1 MEDRLLLITKQIL
14 KNILIVE
21 DEIVIAM
28 AEASMLERYGFKA
41 VIAGSG
47 EAAVET
53 VRSNPGIDLVLMDI
67 HLGRGMDGIEAAR
80 AILTVRNI
88 PIIFLSSHIEP
99 EIVNRTE
106 EVCSYGY
113 VVKNSGETVLMTSIK
128 MAFRLAEAWRRE
140 RENSEDLRERE
151 KRSQRREELL
161 SSILRA
167 APTGIGFVVDRV
179 FQEVNQTFCRMMGYS
194 KEELIGSSARMIYPS
209 DEEYERVGTEKYR
222 QIAERGIG
230 TIETTFRRKDGSL
243 IDIQLSST
251 PINTI
256 DLSKGVTFTAMDITE
271 WKQTETR
278 RRESEELFRAFM
290 QHLPAY
296 AFIKD
301 SEGRYIFT
309 NDGFR
314 KIGGVNPET
323 RIGKTDADL
332 FPPEI
337 ADDLLRNDEKVRASG
352 EPMEFIE
359 KPPYGEPGLTQI
371 HLVPKFPIRRV
382 GRKDLIGGIAVDITA
397 RTEAEAALRQALE
410 EKTALFRELQHRVK
424 NSLLMISGLIG
435 MELDRTGNEE
445 IRSVLRDLK
454 NRVMSIA
461 DLYTILYRLGAMDR
475 IDLCGYLGGVVE
487 GIRQAFLGT
496 ASEVR
501 IVERYDHVMA
511 DMKSAST
518 IGLIL
523 NELLTNA
530 LKYGFRERRLG
541 VIEIRLSLGNE
552 VLLLSVMNDGEGLP
566 AGFDI
571 RKTAG
576 MGFRLISL
584 LVEQIGG
591 SFTRIPGNVTHFA
604 VEIPWEDT

>member
-1 MEDRLLLITKQIL
+1 MHIEKQIP
-14 KNILIVE
+14 KSILIVE
-21 DEIVIAM
+21 DEIIIAM
-28 AEASMLERYGFKA
+28 AEASMLERNGYKA
-41 VIAGSG
+41 IIAGTG
-47 EAAVET
+47 KAAVDA
-53 VRSNPGIDLVLMDI
+53 VRSNPEIDLVLMDI
-67 HLGRGMDGIEAAR
+67 NLGRGMDGTEAAR
-80 AILTVRNI
+80 TIMAVRNI

-106 EVCSYGY
+106 EISSYGY
-113 VVKNSGETVLMTSIK
+113 VVKNSGETVLMTSIT
-128 MAFRLAEAWRRE
+128 MAFRLAEARRRE

-151 KRSQRREELL
+151 KRFQRREEIL

-167 APTGIGFVVDRV
+167 APTGIGFLIDRV
-179 FQEVNQTFCRMMGYS
+179 FQEVNLTFCRMTGYA
-194 KEELIGSSARMIYPS
+194 KDELIGSSARMIYPS
-209 DEEYERVGTEKYR
+209 DKEYERVGTEKYR
-222 QIAERGIG
+222 QIEERGTG
-230 TIETTFRRKDGSL
+230 TIETTFRKKDGSL

-251 PINTI
+251 PIDNE

-271 WKQTETR
+271 WKQAETR
-278 RRESEELFRAFM
+278 LRESEELFRAFM

-301 SEGRYIFT
+301 SEGRYIFA

-337 ADDLLRNDEKVRASG
+337 SDGLLKNDERVRASG

-359 KPPYGEPGLTQI
+359 KPPYGEPGRVQT
-371 HLVPKFPIRRV
+371 HLVEKFPIKRM
-382 GRKDLIGGIAVDITA
+382 GRQDLIGGIAVDITA
-397 RTEAEAALRQALE
+397 RTEAEAALHQALE

-435 MELDRTGNEE
+435 MELDRTGNEGT
-445 IRSVLRDLK
+445 RSVLRDLK

-461 DLYTILYRLGAMDR
+461 DLYSILYRLGAVDR
-475 IDLCGYLGGVVE
+475 IDLGGYLGGVVE

-530 LKYGFRERRLG
+530 LKYGFRERQPG
-541 VIEIRLSLGNE
+541 MIEILLSEGNGA
-552 VLLLSVMNDGEGLP
+552 LLLSVVNDGNGLP
-566 AGFDI
+566 PGFDI
-571 RKTAG
+571 HKTAG

-584 LVEQIGG
+584 LSEQIGG
-591 SFTRIPGNVTHFA
+591 HFSQIPGSVTHFT
-604 VEIPWEDT
+604 VEIPWEET